1 MMCKF
6 NYRKVDPSES
16 LEAYTLENLEG
27 VARFLLKEGRWTV
40 EISKS
45 KGQPKVQIRVKSP
58 WGFFSAEGRSQDYY
72 TAVDQASQKLVTQ
85 IKKRKNQ
92 LQYHKRPEKS
102 RFGRLNQLN
111 ESLEYFPENYPFSK
125 VS

>member
-1 MMCKF
+1 MVCKF
-6 NYRKVDPSES
+6 NYRKVDASES
-16 LEAYTLENLEG
+16 LEIYTLQQLEG

-45 KGQPKVQIRVKSP
+45 KSNPKIQIKVSSP
-58 WGFFSAEGRSQDYY
+58 WGYFTAEGKSDDFYL
-72 TAVDQASQKLVTQ
+72 AVDKACQKLITQ

-92 LQYHKRPEKS
+92 LQYHKRPHKS
-102 RFGRLNQLN
+102 RLGHLNRLNAA
-111 ESLEYFPENYPFSK
+111 LEYFPENFPTSK

>member
-1 MMCKF
+1 MICRF
-6 NYRKVDPSES
+6 NYRKVDTSES
-16 LEAYTLENLEG
+16 LETYILEQLEG

-45 KGQPKVQIRVKSP
+45 KGNPKIQIKVSSP
-58 WGFFSAEGRSQDYY
+58 WGYFSAEGRSDDFYL
-72 TAVDQASQKLVTQ
+72 AVDSTCQKLITQ

-92 LQYHKRPEKS
+92 LQYHKRPHKS
-102 RFGRLNQLN
+102 RSGHLDRLNAA
-111 ESLEYFPENYPFSK
+111 LEYFPENYPFSK

>member
-1 MMCKF
+1 MNCKF
-6 NYRKVDPSES
+6 NYRKVDASES
-16 LEAYTLENLEG
+16 LESYTLEHLEG

-45 KGQPKVQIRVKSP
+45 KNMPRIQIKVSSP
-58 WGFFSAEGRSQDYY
+58 WGFFTAEGKSHDFYS
-72 TAVDQASQKLVTQ
+72 AVDLASQRLVTQ

-92 LQYHKRPEKS
+92 LQYHKKPHKS
-102 RFGRLNQLN
+102 RTGHLERLNS
-111 ESLEYFPENYPFSK
+111 SLEYFPENYPFPK